1 MGATKA
7 SSDNFSEIAVSS
19 DYLFGHRI
27 VIQWERKGLPLIIY
41 YTVVIYSCYTVGAT
55 KASTDNLLHSCNL
68 QLLHSGS
75 DKGFLCSKIA
85 ASCFL

>member
-1 MGATKA
+1 MIFLRLPYLA
-7 SSDNFSEIAVSS
+7 SSDYS
-19 DYLFGHRI
+19 FGHYI
-27 VIQWERKGLPLIIY
+27 VIQWEWQRLPLVICHA
-41 YTVVIYSCYTVGAT
+41 VVIYSCYTVGAT